1 MGYYNANR
9 LANLARNILFGMDV
23 VSKRCDTIYESAKD
37 KKLEDVNFDM
47 SEDAKRRAINENKRF
62 FSDQTVQ
69 KRLKMLQDIIVD
81 DTHLNKLRALYG
93 Q

>member
-9 LANLARNILFGMDV
+9 LSNLARNILFGMDV
-23 VSKRCDTIYESAKD
+23 VSKRCDAIYESAKD
-37 KKLEDVNFDM
+37 KKLEDINFDM

-69 KRLKMLQDIIVD
+69 KRLKLLQDIIVD